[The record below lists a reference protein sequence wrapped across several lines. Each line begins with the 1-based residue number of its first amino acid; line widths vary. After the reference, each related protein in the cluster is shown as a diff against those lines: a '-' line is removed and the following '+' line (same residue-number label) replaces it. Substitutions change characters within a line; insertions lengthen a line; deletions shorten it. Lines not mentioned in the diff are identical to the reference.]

1 VKVVL
6 RLVQYI
12 VALALFLA
20 GALVVG
26 VHVGAV
32 LKGTSAP
39 EGLGMPA
46 LALDL
51 FKRALGSSP
60 ESPAWQMA
68 PGLVLAA
75 IGLMVA
81 RPPLNLTLAFR
92 KPQEKQKSLRTI
104 VHELTAPDS
113 ATRLKAA
120 KTLTKL
126 AKPSTIPAFI
136 KALLD
141 KTSEVRGQACEAL
154 ENMTGLTF
162 DYVDIAPEAVRKE
175 SVRQWLTWW
184 QSNKAAILAGADP
197 KTVGGGAPAAAGP
210 GDDEEL
216 PNPDEEPGV
225 GRGTP
230 APGGTAAVG
239 SGTPQPGSVGAV
251 GRGTPVPGG
260 VSRQTPAPGGRNLSV
275 GELLR
280 RKRIREGTPLPGAM
294 RSVAPTDATPDAAAV
309 GGAPDAAAPDEAA
322 TEEASAPAAP
332 PADVPA
338 GAGPGDSPGADAD
351 DAAGDFLPS
360 PDEELPPPE

>member
-1 VKVVL
+1 VKVAL
-6 RLVQYI
+6 RLIQYVI
-12 VALALFLA
+12 ALALFVA
-20 GALVVG
+20 GTLIVG
-26 VHVGAV
+26 IHVGAV
-32 LKGTSAP
+32 LKAAPPAP

-51 FKRALGSSP
+51 LKRALGSTP

-81 RPPLNLTLAFR
+81 RPPLSLTLAFR
-92 KPQEKQKSLRTI
+92 KPPERQKSLRTI

-154 ENMTGLTF
+154 ENITGLTF

-197 KTVGGGAPAAAGP
+197 KTVGGGASAGAGL

-216 PNPDEEPGV
+216 PSPDGEPAI
-225 GRGTP
+225 GRATP

-239 SGTPQPGSVGAV
+239 SGTPQPGSVGAL

-260 VSRQTPAPGGRNLSV
+260 VSRQTPAPGGGRNLSV

-294 RSVAPTDATPDAAAV
+294 RSVAGPDAAAV
-309 GGAPDAAAPDEAA
+309 GGAPDAAAPDGAA
-322 TEEASAPAAP
+322 PDAAAQAAP
-332 PADVPA
+332 PADVSA
-338 GAGPGDSPGADAD
+338 GADAGDAPGADAAD
-351 DAAGDFLPS
+351 GAGDFLPS

>member
-1 VKVVL
+1 
-6 RLVQYI
+6 
-12 VALALFLA
+12 
-20 GALVVG
+20 
-26 VHVGAV
+26 
-32 LKGTSAP
+32 
-39 EGLGMPA
+39 MPA

-51 FKRALGSSP
+51 LKKALGSTDA
-60 ESPAWQMA
+60 SPAWQMA

-81 RPPLNLTLAFR
+81 RPPLNLTLAVR
-92 KPQEKQKSLRTI
+92 KPREQKKSLRTI
-104 VHELTAPDS
+104 VHELTAPDD

-120 KTLTKL
+120 KTLSKL
-126 AKPSTIPAFI
+126 AKPSTIPALI

-154 ENMTGLTF
+154 ESMTGLTF

-197 KTVGGGAPAAAGP
+197 KTVGGGAPAEAGP

-216 PNPDEEPGV
+216 PSPDGGPGV
-225 GRGTP
+225 PRSTP
-230 APGGTAAVG
+230 PIGENEALRDP
-239 SGTPQPGSVGAV
+239 TPPPGSVGAV

-260 VSRQTPAPGGRNLSV
+260 MGGAGAETGAGRNLSV
-275 GELLR
+275 GELIR

-294 RSVAPTDATPDAAAV
+294 RSVAPSDATPDAAADEPV
-309 GGAPDAAAPDEAA
+309 DEGAPSEAEPEEAAAPAA
-322 TEEASAPAAP
+322 QAPGDSAE
-332 PADVPA
+332 A
-338 GAGPGDSPGADAD
+338 GAGDAPGSDHADG
-351 DAAGDFLPS
+351 AGDFLPS